1 MLLVWYSMVMK
12 RKIGMELYGP
22 CSETGAMPLMH
33 DMIGTIDVDGRIAFH
48 HIQEVELSKGSQW
61 YVRTK
66 EDIVLPSSDVYLL
79 YTSNS
84 ISNIKDTVRKLKT
97 KINNSY

>member
-1 MLLVWYSMVMK
+1 MVMK

-33 DMIGTIDVDGRIAFH
+33 DMIATVDVDGRIVFH
-48 HIQEVELSKGSQW
+48 HIQEVELARGSQW

-66 EDIVLPSSDVYLL
+66 EDLVLPSNEVYLL

-84 ISNIKDTVRKLKT
+84 ISNLKETVRKVKK
-97 KINNSY
+97 KISDSY